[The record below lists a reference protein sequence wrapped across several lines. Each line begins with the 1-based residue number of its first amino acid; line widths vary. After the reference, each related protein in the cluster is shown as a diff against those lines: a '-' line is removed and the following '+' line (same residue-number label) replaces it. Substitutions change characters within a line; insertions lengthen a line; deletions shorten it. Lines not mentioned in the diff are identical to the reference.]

1 MILENAKWQLYKQF
15 RPYFAWVTFIISM
28 NYDWVVVMNVFMCD
42 LLIVIQ
48 TIGVYVSIL
57 EGKCKSLHLYDSIFK
72 YTKPVAE
79 DLVTLLYT
87 ISSEHNFDKSLSILF
102 FKLQLFRLQ
111 KSWVFF
117 YIISIYKLSFT
128 FTERAIFVLANTKT
142 DWFYKQLS
150 LFVSGVCAP

>member
-1 MILENAKWQLYKQF
+1 
-15 RPYFAWVTFIISM
+15 
-28 NYDWVVVMNVFMCD
+28 MNVFTCD

-111 KSWVFF
+111 KS
-117 YIISIYKLSFT
+117 
-128 FTERAIFVLANTKT
+128 
-142 DWFYKQLS
+142 
-150 LFVSGVCAP
+150 